1 VSGFGW
7 NFYGFFLFC
16 FIWIAGYFLWARA
29 AARRD
34 ERLRPERSA
43 GGEPAEGRPPSE
55 SERGSGPASAKR

>member
-1 VSGFGW
+1 VGGFGW

-34 ERLRPERSA
+34 KRLRPER
-43 GGEPAEGRPPSE
+43 G
-55 SERGSGPASAKR
+55 AKK